1 MKLAIILLVIICLLF
16 LFLLFGNR
24 ITINLFKQGTQ
35 NLSNTLL
42 VNASPEDS
50 SRIILLQDELVAAFK
65 KGMLRQDKLKS
76 LTAIVDTAMIDSII
90 SNEERE
96 SILQFIESLVMKETT
111 EVTEGRH
118 FLFYSLC
125 AQIFHKIFLI

>member
-24 ITINLFKQGTQ
+24 ITINLFKQGAQ
-35 NLSNTLL
+35 NLSNILL

-50 SRIILLQDELVAAFK
+50 SRIILLQDKLVAAFK
-65 KGMLRQDKLKS
+65 KGMLRQNKLKN
-76 LTAIVDTAMIDSII
+76 LAVIVDTAMIDSVI

-96 SILQFIESLVMKETT
+96 SILQFIESLI
-111 EVTEGRH
+111 RSDA
-118 FLFYSLC
+118 LR
-125 AQIFHKIFLI
+125 

>member
-35 NLSNTLL
+35 NLSNILL

-50 SRIILLQDELVAAFK
+50 SRIILLQDKLVAAFK
-65 KGMLRQDKLKS
+65 KGMLGQDKLKS
-76 LTAIVDTAMIDSII
+76 LAAIVDTAMIDSII

-96 SILQFIESLVMKETT
+96 SILQFIKSLVMKETT
-111 EVTEGRH
+111 EVIHPVRCLLSNGAG
-118 FLFYSLC
+118 S
-125 AQIFHKIFLI
+125 KN

>member
-1 MKLAIILLVIICLLF
+1 MKLAIIFLIIICLLL

-50 SRIILLQDELVAAFK
+50 LRIILLQDKLVAAFK
-65 KGMLRQDKLKS
+65 KGMLRQNKLKN

-90 SNEERE
+90 SNEERRN
-96 SILQFIESLVMKETT
+96 ILQFIESFVES
-111 EVTEGRH
+111 G
-118 FLFYSLC
+118 SL
-125 AQIFHKIFLI
+125 HNR

>member
-35 NLSNTLL
+35 NLSNILL

-50 SRIILLQDELVAAFK
+50 SRIIFLQDKLVAAFK
-65 KGMLRQDKLKS
+65 KGALKQDKLKS

-90 SNEERE
+90 SNEERRN
-96 SILQFIESLVMKETT
+96 ILQFIESLV
-111 EVTEGRH
+111 RSDSP
-118 FLFYSLC
+118 YYR
-125 AQIFHKIFLI
+125 